1 MFTEYLAMVLAAL
14 LAVLL
19 VAAAISDLKWRII
32 DNDLNFAIAAL
43 AVAYWAAT
51 GLSPWPDLVWQVG
64 IALIVFMFFAGLNF
78 VGGMG
83 GGDVKMAGAM
93 ALWIPVS
100 LILPTL
106 TVMALAGGVISAA
119 MVVHKYIGKKTAQP
133 EVPYGVAIAI
143 GGLWALHQQ
152 YLNQFSVIG
161 HV

>member
-1 MFTEYLAMVLAAL
+1 MFTEYLALVLAAL

-32 DNDLNFAIAAL
+32 DNDLNFAIAVLAL
-43 AVAYWAAT
+43 AYWAAV
-51 GLSPWPDLVWQVG
+51 GLSPWPDLAWQVG
-64 IALIVFMFFAGLNF
+64 AALIVFFFFAGLNF
-78 VGGMG
+78 IGGMG

-100 LILPTL
+100 LLLPTL
-106 TVMALAGGVISAA
+106 TIMALAGGLISGVMVIQ
-119 MVVHKYIGKKTAQP
+119 KYARKSQAQP

-161 HV
+161 LV

>member
-1 MFTEYLAMVLAAL
+1 MFGEYLALVLAAMLAFL
-14 LAVLL
+14 LLCAAV
-19 VAAAISDLKWRII
+19 SDILWRII

-43 AVAYWAAT
+43 APVGWIAA
-51 GLSPWPDLVWQVG
+51 GLGPWDLLWQVG
-64 IALIVFMFFAGLNF
+64 VALIVFFLFAGLNF

-100 LILPTL
+100 LIMPAL
-106 TVMALAGGVISAA
+106 TVMALAGGLISGIMVIQ
-119 MVVHKYIGKKTAQP
+119 KYSGRGAPQP

-161 HV
+161 LV